1 MTEIVYKQTR
11 AWDCADYAMLSA
23 CQKLGVAVTEK
34 DNIYKDELT
43 LQSVAE
49 RLIKEWKIKRLV
61 LIKNAQS
68 IDFLLK
74 NGHYIVCGT
83 GKLSFSSVAEKPF
96 IQKFDGTIAHNFC
109 IVEDCWDL
117 WKVKDSQW
125 PKFADGGYWYMK
137 KSNLPNIKRF
147 RIEL

>member
-1 MTEIVYKQTR
+1 MTEIVYKQAR

-34 DNIYKDELT
+34 DNIYKDELS
-43 LQSVAE
+43 LQAVAD
-49 RLIKEWKIKRLV
+49 RLADEGKIKWLAIVRAE
-61 LIKNAQS
+61 KS
-68 IDFLLK
+68 IDMWLARW
-74 NGHYIVCGT
+74 HYIVAGT
-83 GKLSFSSVAEKPF
+83 AKMSFTSVAHKPF

-109 IVEDCWDL
+109 LVEDCWDL

-125 PKFADGGYWYMK
+125 PNFANGGYWYMK
-137 KSNLPNIKRF
+137 KSDLPKIKRF